1 MILHI
6 SFMILKKKQTVPLTK
21 WEDGSI
27 RVKGSRLP
35 VDRII
40 YAHKQGEIPESIFE
54 SFPSESYTVAD
65 IYLIIAYYLTN
76 KAKLDRYLA
85 KREKEA
91 LKIRKDIESRPGYK
105 EDSEKLRKKLLQRW
119 QKMKE
124 KDNLS

>member
-1 MILHI
+1 MTLRTT
-6 SFMILKKKQTVPLTK
+6 QTVPLTK
-21 WEDGSI
+21 WQDGSI

-54 SFPSESYTVAD
+54 SFPSEAYTVAD

-91 LKIRKDIESRPGYK
+91 LKIRKEIESMPDYWERSNK
-105 EDSEKLRKKLLQRW
+105 LREKLIQRRKEF
-119 QKMKE
+119 QK
-124 KDNLS
+124 